1 MEPPTVQVRLDLN
14 QVGLA
19 NAMPDHR
26 ATVRG
31 NLPAD

>member
-1 MEPPTVQVRLDLN
+1 MEPPPVRVRLDLN

-19 NAMPDHR
+19 NAMPDHQ

-31 NLPAD
+31 NLPTD